1 MIQFLTSHFP
11 FLRKC
16 RRKRL
21 HKNFVYNSIC
31 HTQNKG
37 VRVLNT
43 IDHTTSIEK
52 IRKARKRKGET
63 KPYCIYRISEEDV
76 NILLAMKKYKGL
88 NNKYSK
94 RLTLLEF

>member
-1 MIQFLTSHFP
+1 MIQFLTSHLP
-11 FLRKC
+11 ILRKF

-31 HTQNKG
+31 DTHNKG
-37 VRVLNT
+37 VRVYNA

-63 KPYCIYRISEEDV
+63 KSYYIYRITQEDV

>member
-1 MIQFLTSHFP
+1 MIQFLTSHLP
-11 FLRKC
+11 FLRKF

-21 HKNFVYNSIC
+21 HKNFIYNSIC
-31 HTQNKG
+31 ATHNKG
-37 VRVLNT
+37 VRVSNT

-63 KPYCIYRISEEDV
+63 KSYYIYRITQEDV